1 MLQCLFLS
9 SIIALLAAL
18 AHGEAVLVTEKTWTK
33 EVTERVANG
42 QFVFVKF
49 FAPWCGH
56 CKKMKPDWDKLGE
69 KMNYKTNAH
78 IVDVDCT
85 VDDGKKLCTDHGAS
99 GYPTLKYFK
108 KGGDPK
114 GDSYDGG
121 RTYNDFKKFATR
133 NSKKPCDPA
142 SLENCGKKD
151 KAYLEEIKDWDAAKL
166 QEALDSFTEQLASKR
181 KAKESEDALFEQ
193 QKDLA
198 IATQKRA
205 DALKTEVGKLTD
217 KTGYKIDILSAKLTP
232 VPEKQEL

>member
-1 MLQCLFLS
+1 ML
-9 SIIALLAAL
+9 ATH
-18 AHGEAVLVTEKTWTK
+18 AHGEAVLVTDKTWKK
-33 EVTERVANG
+33 EVTDRVANG
-42 QFVFVKF
+42 QFVFVKM

-85 VDDGKKLCTDHGAS
+85 ADDGKKLCTDHGAS

-133 NSKKPCDPA
+133 SSKKPCDPE

-151 KAYLEEIKDWDAAKL
+151 KTYLADIKDWDVAKL
-166 QEALDSFTEQLASKR
+166 QKAFASLTEQLESKR
-181 KAKESEDALFEQ
+181 KAKESEDTLFEKQ
-193 QKDLA
+193 RDLA

-205 DALKTEVGKLTD
+205 DALKTEVEKLTD
-217 KTGYKIDILSAKLTP
+217 KIGYKIDILSAKLTAG
-232 VPEKQEL
+232 PEKQEL